1 MKLYCLKTHFQ
12 DLFLERGGIPILL
25 DLLEQCPPSMQN
37 LVLGALLD
45 LTEDPRAVPHVVT
58 WRGKGQ
64 KTAVSLLIEL
74 WRSEEHAM
82 GVKRDSNHIITGK
95 KDGW

>member
-1 MKLYCLKTHFQ
+1 
-12 DLFLERGGIPILL
+12 
-25 DLLEQCPPSMQN
+25 MQN

-45 LTEDPRAVPHVVT
+45 LTEDPRAVAHVVT

-74 WRSEEHAM
+74 WRAEENAI
-82 GVKRDSNHIITGK
+82 GVQRDPNHIISGK
-95 KDGW
+95 LRHH

>member
-1 MKLYCLKTHFQ
+1 
-12 DLFLERGGIPILL
+12 LFLERGGVPTLL
-25 DLLEQCPPSMQN
+25 DLLEKCPPSMQN

-64 KTAVSLLIEL
+64 KTAVSLMIEL
-74 WRSEEHAM
+74 WRMEEQAM
-82 GVKRDSNHIITGK
+82 GVKRDGNNIMLGR
-95 KDGW
+95 WR